1 MKLTYRNK
9 LFFWVIILVWTIFGS
24 LFYFQYK
31 TEINYKKQML
41 RNELKMIDQHIM
53 SVYDEGLDLKEF
65 VQMLEICYQNST
77 FDAMQISVYGEG
89 DSLIASVR
97 QPIPQEFDS
106 LEDLQ
111 PEDKTTRLVKYNADG
126 NTNLFYFSSGKSC
139 DGKITVKT
147 GMPYSFSIKSAIST
161 DIHWWLLA
169 VITLIA
175 SVVVYFSTHLLSRN
189 IYLLRRFAYQASH
202 RQPIEK
208 VPNFPNDELGEI
220 AKEIFDIYTS
230 LIKAIDENNLEHQRV
245 VHALEEKEAFQ
256 RRMTN
261 NINHEIKTP
270 LGVIRGYIETI
281 QCAPDMDEATKD
293 KFIKRIIENVDR
305 LNSLVSD
312 ISVIAQLDEMSYNA
326 VISDVDFYDVVSK
339 INDDVKFASAGI
351 SNNMTFSFDIPLNCH
366 VRGDRELLIS
376 VLLNLIRN
384 SILHSN
390 GTEMTLRLIE
400 ETSDSYVF
408 AYADNGIGVEQE
420 QLEHLFERFYRADA
434 GRARKN
440 GGVGLGLSIVNSAIK
455 TLGGIISV
463 QNKDEG
469 GLEFTFSLPKVKM

>member
-1 MKLTYRNK
+1 
-9 LFFWVIILVWTIFGS
+9 
-24 LFYFQYK
+24 
-31 TEINYKKQML
+31 ML

-97 QPIPQEFDS
+97 QPIPQELDS

>member
-1 MKLTYRNK
+1 
-9 LFFWVIILVWTIFGS
+9 
-24 LFYFQYK
+24 
-31 TEINYKKQML
+31 ML

-53 SVYDEGLDLKEF
+53 SVYDEGHDLKEF
-65 VQMLEICYQNST
+65 VQMLKICYQNST

-97 QPIPQEFDS
+97 QPIPLDLDS

-126 NTNLFYFSSGKSC
+126 NTNLFYFSSGKSR

-147 GMPYSFSIKSAIST
+147 GMPYSFSINSAIST

-169 VITLIA
+169 VITIVA

-202 RQPIEK
+202 RQPIDK

-230 LIKAIDENNLEHQRV
+230 LIKAIDEINLEHQRV

-281 QCAPDMDEATKD
+281 QCAPDMDEATKE

-312 ISVIAQLDEMSYNA
+312 ISVIARLEEMSNNM
-326 VISDVDFYDVVSK
+326 VISDVDFCDVVQK
-339 INDDVKFASAGI
+339 INDDVRFANVGI
-351 SNNMTFSFDIPLNCH
+351 SNNMTFSYDIPLNCH
-366 VRGDRELLIS
+366 VRGDRELLTS

-384 SILHSN
+384 SIVHSN

-400 ETSDSYVF
+400 ETSDFYLF
-408 AYADNGIGVEQE
+408 AYADNGIGVEPE
-420 QLEHLFERFYRADA
+420 QLEHLFERFYRADT

-440 GGVGLGLSIVNSAIK
+440 GGVGLGLSVVNSAIK
-455 TLGGIISV
+455 ALGGTISV
-463 QNKDEG
+463 RNKDEG
-469 GLEFTFSLPKVKM
+469 GLEFTFSLPKVKI

>member
-97 QPIPQEFDS
+97 QPIPQELDS

>member
-1 MKLTYRNK
+1 
-9 LFFWVIILVWTIFGS
+9 
-24 LFYFQYK
+24 
-31 TEINYKKQML
+31 ML

-53 SVYDEGLDLKEF
+53 SVYDEGHDLKEF
-65 VQMLEICYQNST
+65 VEMLAICYQNST

-97 QPIPQEFDS
+97 QPIPQELDS

-126 NTNLFYFSSGKSC
+126 STNLFYFSSGKSR

-147 GMPYSFSIKSAIST
+147 GMPYSFSINSAIST

-169 VITLIA
+169 VITIVA

-202 RQPIEK
+202 RQPIDK

-230 LIKAIDENNLEHQRV
+230 LIQAIDKINLEHQRV

-256 RRMTN
+256 RRMTS

-281 QCAPDMDEATKD
+281 LCAPDMDEATKN
-293 KFIKRIIENVDR
+293 KFLNRVIENVDR
-305 LNSLVSD
+305 LNSLISD
-312 ISVIAQLDEMSYNA
+312 ISVIAQLEEMSSCID
-326 VISDVDFYDVVSK
+326 ISDVDFYDVVLK
-339 INDDVKFASAGI
+339 IDDDVKFTSVGI
-351 SNNMTFSFDIPLNCH
+351 SNNMTFSYDIPSDCH
-366 VRGDRELLIS
+366 VRGDRELLTS

-390 GTEMTLRLIE
+390 GTEMSLRLIE
-400 ETSDSYVF
+400 ETPDFYLF
-408 AYADNGIGVEQE
+408 AYADNGTGVEQE
-420 QLEHLFERFYRADA
+420 QLEHLFERFYRADV

-440 GGVGLGLSIVNSAIK
+440 GGAGLGLSIVNSAIK
-455 TLGGIISV
+455 ALGGSISV
-463 QNKDEG
+463 RNKEEG

>member
-1 MKLTYRNK
+1 
-9 LFFWVIILVWTIFGS
+9 
-24 LFYFQYK
+24 
-31 TEINYKKQML
+31 ML

-53 SVYDEGLDLKEF
+53 SVYDEGHDLKEF
-65 VQMLEICYQNST
+65 VRMLEICYQNST

-97 QPIPQEFDS
+97 QPIPQELDS

-111 PEDKTTRLVKYNADG
+111 PEDKTTRLVKYNTDG
-126 NTNLFYFSSGKSC
+126 NTNLFYFSSGKSR

-147 GMPYSFSIKSAIST
+147 GMPYSFSINSAIST

-220 AKEIFDIYTS
+220 AKEIFNIYTS

-245 VHALEEKEAFQ
+245 VSALEEKEAFQ

-270 LGVIRGYIETI
+270 LGVIRGYVETI
-281 QCAPDMDEATKD
+281 QCTPDMDEATKD

-339 INDDVKFASAGI
+339 ISDDVKFASVGI
-351 SNNMTFSFDIPLNCH
+351 SNNMAFSFDIPLNCH

-408 AYADNGIGVEQE
+408 AYADNGIGVEPE
-420 QLEHLFERFYRADA
+420 QLEHLFERFYRADI

-463 QNKDEG
+463 RNKDDG
-469 GLEFTFSLPKVKM
+469 GLEFTFSLPKVKI